1 MVIEKILATAVARFP
16 GIRNHPAAAR
26 ETAPLLIGALASAV
40 LSVCAGG
47 CGEPPRFAVAYSR
60 SRDAFTAGKSAAEK
74 AIDALGEAAPKGLVF
89 AVYVPR
95 SGQAASDPTAYLPD
109 TEAEKRAAEGVS
121 AAAGAVQ
128 NIGIRARPL
137 VPGLKAGEPCVAV
150 LAMGGEGLTCRSVA
164 VPILKDRKKT
174 GAMIGGMVAEVES
187 LKLVLV
193 LSEMSLSFHP
203 TASANAGDFAAG
215 MSRAIPK
222 GTVLFGGNGMNNPDF
237 FEGAG
242 LEGVQFFD
250 GKPLEGY
257 VVAMGIGGRL
267 AVRTGMNTEFSP
279 AGEPATVTA
288 SAGKWIL
295 SLDGTPAADVY
306 RDRRGM
312 PAGET
317 FTSDWMHPVGR
328 IGGGGMIPLM
338 ILNWTDADGFDKD
351 GRQTGL
357 PPGALRVRSP
367 VTPGTQLRV
376 LKGGS
381 GSGAITDAARRCTRE
396 LIRRAGGMPLCL
408 LAGDCCMRGM
418 RFRIARAEGEDA
430 VRDGPLAGMGDTPFP
445 LFGFRTFGG
454 FGPLR
459 AGQRA
464 ARFPFRQNTFAAVL
478 IAAD

>member
-1 MVIEKILATAVARFP
+1 MVIKKILATAVARPP
-16 GIRNHPAAAR
+16 GTRNHPAAAR
-26 ETAPLLIGALASAV
+26 ETAPSLIGILAAAV

-60 SRDAFTAGKSAAEK
+60 NRDAFAAGRSAAEK
-74 AIDALGEAAPKGLVF
+74 AIDALGESAPKGLVF

-95 SGQAASDPTAYLPD
+95 NGGAVPDPTSYLPD
-109 TEAEKRAAEGVS
+109 AEAEKRAAEGVS
-121 AAAGAVQ
+121 AAAGSVQ

-137 VPGLKAGEPCVAV
+137 VPGLKAGESCVAV
-150 LAMGGEGLTCRSVA
+150 LAMGGKELTCRSVA
-164 VPILKDRKKT
+164 VPILQDRKKT
-174 GAMIGGMVAEVES
+174 GAMIGGMVSEVTS

-193 LSEMSLSFHP
+193 LSEMGLSFHP
-203 TASANAGDFAAG
+203 TAGANAGDFAVG

-237 FEGAG
+237 FAGAG
-242 LEGVQFFD
+242 LKGAQFFD

-257 VVAMGIGGRL
+257 VVAMGIGGNL
-267 AVRTGMNTEFSP
+267 SVRAGTDTEFSP
-279 AGEPATVTA
+279 AGPPVTVTE
-288 SAGKWIL
+288 SAGRWIL

-312 PAGET
+312 PVDET

-328 IGGGGMIPLM
+328 TVGGDIIPLM
-338 ILNWTDADGFDKD
+338 ILNWTDGDGFDKD
-351 GRQTGL
+351 GRPTGL
-357 PPGALRVRSP
+357 PPGALRVRSA
-367 VTPGTQLRV
+367 VTPGTQLQV
-376 LKGGS
+376 LKGG
-381 GSGAITDAARRCTRE
+381 GDSGAITDAARRCTRK
-396 LIRRAGGMPLCL
+396 LLDRAGGSPLCL

-418 RFRIARAEGEDA
+418 RFRIARGDGEDA
-430 VRDGPLAGMGDTPFP
+430 ARDGPLAGMGDTPFP

-459 AGQRA
+459 AGEQTY
-464 ARFPFRQNTFAAVL
+464 RFPFRQNTFAAVL